1 MKKFSISNTPLYLNV
16 KKVLLE
22 AIHSGKIGE
31 NGKLPSEEVLAS
43 QFDVS
48 RATIR
53 STLQSL
59 EKDGV
64 VTRCHGIGTFINT
77 EGLQVKMRI
86 DEAKG
91 FFQLIRESGRTPSIY
106 ETKLTSVVIDERIS
120 KLLNTPP
127 NHRALILD
135 RLFLGDGNPAIFVSE
150 IAGPAS

>member
-64 VTRCHGIGTFINT
+64 VTRCHG
-77 EGLQVKMRI
+77 
-86 DEAKG
+86 
-91 FFQLIRESGRTPSIY
+91 
-106 ETKLTSVVIDERIS
+106 
-120 KLLNTPP
+120 
-127 NHRALILD
+127 
-135 RLFLGDGNPAIFVSE
+135 
-150 IAGPAS
+150 